1 MVCAETEQI
10 NTGSDRLLAIERLMA
25 ALRESDLGTDLDSI
39 KPKNLK
45 RRTGRI
51 ADSSSSS
58 NGSSGDEDDRVFE
71 QTRESEEKEE
81 EEEEEEGGDG
91 QMLGD
96 EPETTD
102 NADRELEK
110 KEKKFILRFK
120 MAESRDKGVDDKQ
133 VDAKDIDWSDF
144 DIETI
149 NEILAR
155 REQLNRV
162 KKLTPGEN
170 MQESTTLKLKKSS
183 LAPAPMNLRKVRS
196 VAARRPRDD
205 IEEGEEVEDQD
216 MVEYEQQDDEEVHMD
231 GRQQEQQQVPE
242 EEDEEEGKQ
251 SFYGEGEPDDGLD
264 RMDIDG
270 EEIGDIEVG
279 RRIVE
284 LFEDIDEGDVLVQGQ
299 MSLHLPPRTLMQT
312 DESNTTEQS
321 PDIGRQQQQQQQQQ
335 QQLELRPHPAMVRG
349 NGFMDAVPSGPPK
362 DMRLELQ
369 YELRRED

>member
-1 MVCAETEQI
+1 MV
-10 NTGSDRLLAIERLMA
+10 
-25 ALRESDLGTDLDSI
+25 
-39 KPKNLK
+39 
-45 RRTGRI
+45 
-51 ADSSSSS
+51 
-58 NGSSGDEDDRVFE
+58 
-71 QTRESEEKEE
+71 E
-81 EEEEEEGGDG
+81 EEEEEEGGDE

-110 KEKKFILRFK
+110 KEKKLILRFK

-162 KKLTPGEN
+162 NKLTPGEN
-170 MQESTTLKLKKSS
+170 MQESTTSKLKKSS

-231 GRQQEQQQVPE
+231 GQQQEQQQVPE
-242 EEDEEEGKQ
+242 EEEEDEEEGKQ
-251 SFYGEGEPDDGLD
+251 NFYGEGEGEPEDGLD

-299 MSLHLPPRTLMQT
+299 MSLHLPPRALMQT
-312 DESNTTEQS
+312 DELNTTDQS
-321 PDIGRQQQQQQQQQ
+321 PDIGRQQQQQ